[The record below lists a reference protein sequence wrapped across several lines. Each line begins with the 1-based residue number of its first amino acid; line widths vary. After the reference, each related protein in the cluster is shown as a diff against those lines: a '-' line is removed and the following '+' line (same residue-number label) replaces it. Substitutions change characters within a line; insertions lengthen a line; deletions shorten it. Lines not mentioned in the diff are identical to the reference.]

1 MSNRRLTRIFVGENM
16 APRLFDQ
23 HKSPRNLPRK
33 STANE
38 SVVLTTR
45 IGPAES
51 AYSSNRALL
60 KKACLSDETFRPMA
74 ARMESG
80 TKNETRPWPGVT
92 GLMFKRLIA
101 FRPSPLSSTSHHSKG
116 FGDMGGGIRLGLSRF
131 ISPNSPL
138 VLCSNRTPQ

>member
-1 MSNRRLTRIFVGENM
+1 MSNRPLTRIFVGESM

-23 HKSPRNLPRK
+23 HKSPRNLPQK

-45 IGPAES
+45 TGPAES

-60 KKACLSDETFRPMA
+60 NEACVPDEAFRPMA

-92 GLMFKRLIA
+92 GLMLKRFIV

-116 FGDMGGGIRLGLSRF
+116 FGDMAGGIRLGLSRF

-138 VLCSNRTPQ
+138 VLCLNRMP